1 MATTNSEVPFYLK
14 MSQILIGLV
23 AFFYVLYIGQD
34 ILLPIIYATVFAILL
49 NPVINFLCNKGIGRV
64 LAIFLTLFMAILLTS
79 ILIYFISMQ
88 LATFGETF
96 PALKLRFVQMFK
108 DCTSWVSETFNIRTS
123 KINTWLDQAKEQ
135 GLSNSSSMIGQTLS
149 TLGGLFSV
157 VFLLPVYIFMIL
169 FYKPLLLDFIGQLFP
184 EEKHEMVHEVLT
196 KTKSLIQSYLV
207 GLLLEAA
214 IVATM
219 NSTALLLL
227 GIEYAILLGIIGAL
241 LNLIPY
247 IGGIIAI
254 ALPMLVALATKEPV
268 YALFVFAAYLVVQLI
283 DNNFI
288 VPKVVASKVKINALV
303 SIVVVLIGGALWGVA
318 GMFIAIPLTA
328 ILKVIFDRIDSLK
341 PFGFLLGDTMPQ
353 IGKDFFRIKK
363 KRKVKAA

>member
-1 MATTNSEVPFYLK
+1 M
-14 MSQILIGLV
+14 
-23 AFFYVLYIGQD
+23 
-34 ILLPIIYATVFAILL
+34 
-49 NPVINFLCNKGIGRV
+49 
-64 LAIFLTLFMAILLTS
+64 
-79 ILIYFISMQ
+79 
-88 LATFGETF
+88 
-96 PALKLRFVQMFK
+96 
-108 DCTSWVSETFNIRTS
+108 
-123 KINTWLDQAKEQ
+123 
-135 GLSNSSSMIGQTLS
+135 
-149 TLGGLFSV
+149 
-157 VFLLPVYIFMIL
+157 
-169 FYKPLLLDFIGQLFP
+169 LDFIGQLFP
-184 EEKHEMVHEVLT
+184 DEKHEIVHDVLT
-196 KTKSLIQSYLV
+196 QTKSLIQSYLV
-207 GLLLEAA
+207 GLLLEAS

-227 GIEYAILLGIIGAL
+227 GIEYAILIGIIGAL

-268 YALFVFAAYLVVQLI
+268 YVLFVFAAYLVVQLI

-363 KRKVKAA
+363 KRTVKSS